1 MSDLIKKIEDVKDL
15 VDKMSPVNQDSNSNS
30 NSNSKIQTLLSEIRF
45 KVAAL
50 ERSELI
56 AVNTNSILDH
66 LLNKLLDRILSRYDN

>member
-15 VDKMSPVNQDSNSNS
+15 VDKMSPVNQDS